1 MSRRLHVLAAV
12 SLLAAPAAAEP
23 RLYDRWRAAAALAP
37 ASSPAQ
43 AADDWAAVPLRTGAH
58 LPLNATQWH
67 GKFRTTAR
75 AYNASLA
82 VFDARDWSV
91 ALPPSG
97 CTKHSATSA
106 SARGAGCAYATN
118 AGFFDFPPHAACE
131 GNLAL
136 AGAVVQ
142 YLSPSRTNVAV
153 NGSHALVGYSTSA
166 TVGASAVSSL
176 VSGLGWLVRGG
187 ANYVK
192 SAREYT
198 PGNSFFTEWAPRTGA
213 GWRADGA
220 GLLLTVDGIEG
231 TSAAAGADLFEFAD
245 LLIELGAVAAM
256 NLDGGGSTTATLHGN
271 VYNSPHCADTWAVCE
286 RDVTSITCVNGK

>member
-1 MSRRLHVLAAV
+1 MPRRCCAALAVA
-12 SLLAAPAAAEP
+12 SLLAAAAAAEP
-23 RLYDRWRAAAALAP
+23 RLYDRWRAASALAP
-37 ASSPAQ
+37 SSPAQ

-97 CTKHSATSA
+97 CTKHSVTSA

-136 AGAVVQ
+136 AGAVLQ
-142 YLSPSRTNVAV
+142 YQTPSRTNVAV
-153 NGSHALVGYSTSA
+153 NGTHALVGYSTSG
-166 TVGASAVSSL
+166 TVAASAVSSL
-176 VSGLGWLVRGG
+176 VSGLGWLVRDG
-187 ANYVK
+187 ADYVK
-192 SAREYT
+192 SAREYSA
-198 PGNSFFTEWAPRTGA
+198 GNSFFTEKAPRTGA

-231 TSAAAGADLFEFAD
+231 TSAAAGADLFEFTD

-256 NLDGGGSTTATLHGN
+256 NLDGGGSTTAALHGQ
-271 VYNSPHCADTWAVCE
+271 VYNTPHCGDSWTVCE